1 MTTTHEQLVAEEM
14 ANLPKDMVYGDNEKS
29 AATISPEQLKRF
41 QEIEAAE
48 KAAASQEQEARFK
61 KLQADEDAY
70 YASQSINPL
79 YGAAAGA
86 AAAPLFAGGAKGAQD
101 ARAARAT
108 EAETFHTARET
119 ARARIEAET
128 ARQIADLS
136 TPQPHSIDTYL
147 DTQVRNGVMTQ
158 AERNSLKTMAQVQHF
173 LNTRVTPAAIAGTNI
188 SPGTDFSLPPPGSRS
203 SLMLPAEY
211 HAPTQAVEDARVMQE
226 SADRIRARGASEFAD
241 RIAELNASRPPAPRV
256 PGAVLRGAI
265 DALPGNKAVRAGLG
279 GMAGERLMES
289 YNKRESNT
297 PEAIASFLAGLGHA
311 GLASLK
317 GKPRFLSGIAA
328 GAGEFLKDRFNTAG
342 QAKELKGS
350 VTELKNHFNDAAA
363 ERKAAGGSVQH
374 FDRGGVAKQL
384 IGKGVE
390 SLASKVA
397 PSISFNSPAK
407 YLKKFS
413 PEAIQSA
420 LGITPTVQNV
430 RQITT
435 PGIYRPNLDIVRE
448 ANARVMPENPLMN
461 SLWGVTRGDL
471 ADIASRPGTIKDP
484 IRELIP
490 KASKNP
496 RGAESADNVMVPQNT
511 ERLIDLLRTTEREA
525 PDLYRGM
532 KGWYVL
538 DPMWQRLAK
547 LVGPEEATI
556 RFNRSNM
563 FGGLESPNLD
573 VVNETRRA
581 AAANYM
587 HELGKFDDWQQ
598 YGGLKAKVRQ
608 EQGLIPELEG
618 VPGRVGHKRASASQ
632 RNVIETGEHGMNSP
646 KAPLYISASGTPETG
661 FQTSVPVGDAHW
673 SRGIGLGDVRTGKVS
688 DASVTTPELQALT
701 PWWRDISSSAG
712 LEAVPAQAIGWGAF
726 APQTGVK
733 TGIGAPKLEII
744 TNLIQQR
751 AAKTGKSPEQV
762 RDEYLLGQER
772 FKQGGEVG
780 GLDALDRAY
789 A

>member
-1 MTTTHEQLVAEEM
+1 
-14 ANLPKDMVYGDNEKS
+14 
-29 AATISPEQLKRF
+29 
-41 QEIEAAE
+41 
-48 KAAASQEQEARFK
+48 
-61 KLQADEDAY
+61 
-70 YASQSINPL
+70 
-79 YGAAAGA
+79 
-86 AAAPLFAGGAKGAQD
+86 
-101 ARAARAT
+101 
-108 EAETFHTARET
+108 
-119 ARARIEAET
+119 
-128 ARQIADLS
+128 
-136 TPQPHSIDTYL
+136 
-147 DTQVRNGVMTQ
+147 
-158 AERNSLKTMAQVQHF
+158 
-173 LNTRVTPAAIAGTNI
+173 
-188 SPGTDFSLPPPGSRS
+188 
-203 SLMLPAEY
+203 
-211 HAPTQAVEDARVMQE
+211 
-226 SADRIRARGASEFAD
+226 
-241 RIAELNASRPPAPRV
+241 
-256 PGAVLRGAI
+256 
-265 DALPGNKAVRAGLG
+265 
-279 GMAGERLMES
+279 
-289 YNKRESNT
+289 
-297 PEAIASFLAGLGHA
+297 
-311 GLASLK
+311 
-317 GKPRFLSGIAA
+317 
-328 GAGEFLKDRFNTAG
+328 
-342 QAKELKGS
+342 
-350 VTELKNHFNDAAA
+350 
-363 ERKAAGGSVQH
+363 
-374 FDRGGVAKQL
+374 
-384 IGKGVE
+384 
-390 SLASKVA
+390 
-397 PSISFNSPAK
+397 
-407 YLKKFS
+407 
-413 PEAIQSA
+413 
-420 LGITPTVQNV
+420 
-430 RQITT
+430 
-435 PGIYRPNLDIVRE
+435 
-448 ANARVMPENPLMN
+448 
-461 SLWGVTRGDL
+461 
-471 ADIASRPGTIKDP
+471 
-484 IRELIP
+484 
-490 KASKNP
+490 
-496 RGAESADNVMVPQNT
+496 MVPQNT

>member
-1 MTTTHEQLVAEEM
+1 MTTPHEQLVAEEM
-14 ANLPKDMVYGDNEKS
+14 AALPADMKYSSGENT
-29 AATISPEQLKRF
+29 AAQAP
-41 QEIEAAE
+41 
-48 KAAASQEQEARFK
+48 SQEK
-61 KLQADEDAY
+61 
-70 YASQSINPL
+70 
-79 YGAAAGA
+79 
-86 AAAPLFAGGAKGAQD
+86 
-101 ARAARAT
+101 
-108 EAETFHTARET
+108 
-119 ARARIEAET
+119 
-128 ARQIADLS
+128 
-136 TPQPHSIDTYL
+136 
-147 DTQVRNGVMTQ
+147 
-158 AERNSLKTMAQVQHF
+158 
-173 LNTRVTPAAIAGTNI
+173 
-188 SPGTDFSLPPPGSRS
+188 
-203 SLMLPAEY
+203 
-211 HAPTQAVEDARVMQE
+211 
-226 SADRIRARGASEFAD
+226 EFAD
-241 RIAELNASRPPAPRV
+241 RLAAERLAASQAQEKEFADRLAAERAFHESTKVNPFY
-256 PGAVLRGAI
+256 GAATG
-265 DALPGNKAVRAGLG
+265 AGLG
-279 GMAGERLMES
+279 LVGGEARDFVD
-289 YNKRESNT
+289 R
-297 PEAIASFLAGLGHA
+297 
-311 GLASLK
+311 GLANVNQLHGVK
-317 GKPRFLSGIAA
+317 KYMRTQVDEGLMTPRHQDTIGTAAHGQHVLDTQITPALNAGADLAPNAKFRLSKSGLLVPVEESAMARRASATRDFIRGGMSMPAASPVSRTLGGA
-328 GAGEFLKDRFNTAG
+328 GAGYELVDAYNRAREGDFAGAAKSGLGAAGSALFTKKGILPKAIGAGMLAGAEAMKRPEAVSPLLK
-342 QAKELKGS
+342 
-350 VTELKNHFNDAAA
+350 HFNDAAA

-374 FDRGGVAKQL
+374 FDKGGVAKQL

-496 RGAESADNVMVPQNT
+496 RGAESANNVMVPQNT